1 MRYLIFGVNGM
12 AGHVIAKYLEEKG
25 HEVTGFARQ
34 QSPFCKTII
43 GDARNW
49 SDVEKALK
57 TEKYDVVVNCIGVL
71 NKRVDASLANGIY
84 LNSTLPHLLAEELRD
99 RSAKLIHISSDCVF
113 EGTRGQYT
121 EKDRPDA
128 ISYYGRSK
136 ALGEVV
142 DQENLTL
149 RTSIVGP
156 ELKAD
161 GVGLFHWFMKQKD
174 TVAGYKNV
182 IWSGVTTLQLAKSI
196 EEDIVRQKTGL
207 YHLVNNRPIC
217 KHDLLQLFNLEFR
230 KNPIEI
236 TENDTVISDRSLICT
251 DEGQRF
257 SVPDYQPMLVELAEW
272 MDNHRAL
279 YGQYAFRSLKRSVS
293 DEIS

>member
-12 AGHVIAKYLEEKG
+12 AGHVIAQYLKEKG

-34 QSPFCKTII
+34 QSPVCKTIL

-49 SDVEKALK
+49 ADVEQALK
-57 TEKYDVVVNCIGVL
+57 QEEYDVVVNCIGVL

-84 LNSTLPHLLAEELRD
+84 LNSTLPHLLAEELRE

-113 EGTRGQYT
+113 EGTKGHYT
-121 EKDRPDA
+121 ENDRPDA
-128 ISYYGRSK
+128 LSYYGRSK

-156 ELKAD
+156 ELKTN
-161 GVGLFHWFMKQKD
+161 GVGLFHWFMNQKGP
-174 TVAGYKNV
+174 VAGYKNV
-182 IWSGVTTLQLAKSI
+182 IWTGVTTLQLAKNI

-207 YHLVNNRPIC
+207 YHLVNNETIC
-217 KHDLLQLFNLEFR
+217 KHDLLQMFNAAFR
-230 KNPIEI
+230 KDPIEI
-236 TENDTVISDRSLICT
+236 TENDTVISDRSLVCT
-251 DEGQRF
+251 SEGQRF
-257 SVPDYQPMLVELAEW
+257 SVPGYQQMISELAQW
-272 MDNHRAL
+272 MEQHRAL
-279 YGQYAFRSLKRSVS
+279 YGQYEAFGQRYK
-293 DEIS
+293 

>member
-12 AGHVIAKYLEEKG
+12 AGHVIASYLAERG
-25 HEVTGFARQ
+25 HEVAGFARQ
-34 QSPFCKTII
+34 QSPVCKTII

-49 SDVEKALK
+49 TDVEKVLK
-57 TEKYDVVVNCIGVL
+57 TEEYDTVVNCIGVL

-99 RSAKLIHISSDCVF
+99 KAAKLIHISSDCVF
-113 EGTRGQYT
+113 EGTKGQYT
-121 EKDRPDA
+121 ENDRPDA

-156 ELKAD
+156 ELKAN
-161 GVGLFHWFMKQKD
+161 GVGLFHWFMKQKG

-182 IWSGVTTLQLAKSI
+182 IWTGVTTLQLAKSI

-207 YHLVNNRPIC
+207 YHLVNNETIC
-217 KHDLLQLFNLEFR
+217 KHDLLQLFNSAFR
-230 KNPIEI
+230 KNSIEI
-236 TENDTVISDRSLICT
+236 TENDTVVCDRSLVCT
-251 DEGQRF
+251 SDGQRF
-257 SVPDYQPMLVELAEW
+257 SVPGYQQMIAELVEW
-272 MDNHRAL
+272 MENHREL
-279 YGQYAFRSLKRSVS
+279 YGQYEEFGKHLR
-293 DEIS
+293 EG